1 MFELVVTDDT
11 RSGVTTTTTTT
22 THLYRECYNPLHNQ
36 PSNPSY
42 KTDI

>member
-1 MFELVVTDDT
+1 MFELVVTDDI
-11 RSGVTTTTTTT
+11 RSGVTTTT